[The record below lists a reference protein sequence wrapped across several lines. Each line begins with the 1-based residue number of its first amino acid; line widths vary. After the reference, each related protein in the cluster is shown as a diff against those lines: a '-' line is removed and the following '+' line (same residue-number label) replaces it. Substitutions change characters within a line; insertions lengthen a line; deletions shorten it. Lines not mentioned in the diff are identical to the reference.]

1 VSRVDGAGGREG
13 SGDGDG
19 DDSSVSRLLRR

>member
-1 VSRVDGAGGREG
+1 MARVDGAGGRMG

-19 DDSSVSRLLRR
+19 DDSSVSRLLIR